1 MDVHGYEL
9 LLLTDYIILNMK
21 DFRGP
26 IYEDENKQIPLLCL
40 EKIFPPDAFEW
51 EDFLYTKNKE
61 SF

>member
-1 MDVHGYEL
+1 
-9 LLLTDYIILNMK
+9 MK